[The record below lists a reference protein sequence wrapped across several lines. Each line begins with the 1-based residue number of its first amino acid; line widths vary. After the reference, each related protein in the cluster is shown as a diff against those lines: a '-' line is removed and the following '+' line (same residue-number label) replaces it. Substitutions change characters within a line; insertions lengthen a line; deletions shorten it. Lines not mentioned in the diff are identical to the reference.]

1 MEKTLMQAFTH
12 VGIGKKDGQ
21 TLQDYAKE
29 VKALTTEDRAWF
41 AQRFAVEHGIK
52 IVATPGVAAA

>member
-21 TLQDYAKE
+21 DLQSYAKE
-29 VKALTTEDRAWF
+29 IKALSAEDRAYF
-41 AQRFAVEHGIK
+41 AERFAIEFGIK
-52 IVATPGVAAA
+52 IVATPGAAAS